1 MWQQLLRTA
10 VVVVTLIFTHS
21 VDAFFVVDVSTAKTS
36 STAIVRPRSS
46 RELGGDLLSDLGRP
60 SIVFCTSELEHLTT
74 GGAGVVVADSARALA
89 VAGWRVLIIIDIER
103 EEEEEEKTLGGGG
116 KEKPK
121 ATGNTQRD
129 VRAWLGHARKEWLTP
144 HQSSAPMT
152 RHISSLDGLAVRTL
166 SELAADWPP
175 APRKLPL
182 QLLLWRKSQQWARA
196 LERIGIHDFD
206 AVEFWDCGGPAYHFL
221 LWRERQRREAGR
233 SMTPPTQIWTRTH
246 GLHQAIQQDSN
257 QSASHSGL
265 AVVYHMETRALQL
278 ADAVIANSPGIAR
291 AYHHQHNL
299 DPARIVVIPPTLGT
313 LKSVGNQG
321 LHSLRRDDAASF
333 MGEFR
338 PSRNKNV
345 LVYGKLQRVKG
356 PDIAARAL
364 VQVMQELAGS
374 WDGAA
379 IFAGD
384 EMPCDLDPTM
394 NMSACILSYEVAP
407 SLRHRFRFVGRLKRG
422 TLGAWAQKEHI
433 RLAILPSRYETF
445 CLAAHEAAY
454 FSIPVVLPR
463 LPAYE
468 GYFVDGRN
476 ALMFSGGSARDLA
489 RALRLAVT
497 ADDAIDRIST
507 NAYHISYPDP
517 AQRYR
522 QLLLE

>member
-1 MWQQLLRTA
+1 MKWLFHTL
-10 VVVVTLIFTHS
+10 VVIVVLIS
-21 VDAFFVVDVSTAKTS
+21 GDCVDGLTAKVS
-36 STAIVRPRSS
+36 SPEHSFTTAHNDAVASGS
-46 RELGGDLLSDLGRP
+46 HVVQQHP
-60 SIVFCTSELEHLTT
+60 SIIFCTSELEHLTA

-89 VAGWRVLIIIDIER
+89 LAGWRVLIILDIED
-103 EEEEEEKTLGGGG
+103 EAEKERGGNEDA
-116 KEKPK
+116 KTTAARPQQD
-121 ATGNTQRD
+121 A
-129 VRAWLGHARKEWLTP
+129 RAWLRHAKKEWSNV
-144 HQSSAPMT
+144 HQPTIAARYSRSA
-152 RHISSLDGLAVRTL
+152 IDDLAIRTL
-166 SELAADWPP
+166 SELADDSPP
-175 APRKLPL
+175 APKNLPL
-182 QLLLWRKSQQWARA
+182 QLLLWRKSQQWAQA
-196 LERIGIHDFD
+196 LSRVGAQAFD

-233 SMTPPTQIWTRTH
+233 SLTPPTQIWIRTH
-246 GLHQAIQQDSN
+246 GLHQAIQQDGDR
-257 QSASHSGL
+257 SASHNGL
-265 AVVYHMETRALQL
+265 AIVFQMETRALQL
-278 ADAVIANSPGIAR
+278 ADAVIANSPGIGR
-291 AYHHQHNL
+291 AYQHQHCL
-299 DPARIVVIPPTLGT
+299 DPARIVIIPPTLGT

-321 LHSLRRDDAASF
+321 LHSLRREDATSP
-333 MGEFR
+333 MGESR
-338 PSRNKNV
+338 PSKNNNV

-379 IFAGD
+379 MFAGD

-394 NMSACILSYEVAP
+394 NMSACILSYEVPP
-407 SLRHRFRFVGRLKRG
+407 SLRHRFHFVGRLGRG
-422 TLGAWAQKEHI
+422 ALGAWARKQHV

-476 ALMFSGGSARDLA
+476 ALFFGGSARDLA
-489 RALRLAVT
+489 RVLRLAVT

-507 NAYHISYPDP
+507 NSYRISYPDP
-517 AQRYR
+517 AQKYR